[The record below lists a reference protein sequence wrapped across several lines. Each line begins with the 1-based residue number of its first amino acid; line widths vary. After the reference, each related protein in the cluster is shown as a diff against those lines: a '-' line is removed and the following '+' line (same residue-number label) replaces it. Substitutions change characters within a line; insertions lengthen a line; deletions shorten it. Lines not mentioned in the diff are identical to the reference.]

1 MRPIFLT
8 SSAAAVG
15 VLPMILSK
23 SPMWAPLGSVLAFGL
38 IVSMI
43 FTLFVI
49 PVMYNQFIKPEKIEE
64 DSLIQPDV
72 EDEISYKTIYQEIH

>member
-15 VLPMILSK
+15 VVPMIVNK
-23 SPMWAPLGSVLAFGL
+23 SPLWAPLGSVLAFGL

-43 FTLFVI
+43 LTLFVV
-49 PVMYNQFIKPEKIEE
+49 PVLYYKFVKPAPEPAVAPDADVAIQYKPE
-64 DSLIQPDV
+64 
-72 EDEISYKTIYQEIH
+72 HH